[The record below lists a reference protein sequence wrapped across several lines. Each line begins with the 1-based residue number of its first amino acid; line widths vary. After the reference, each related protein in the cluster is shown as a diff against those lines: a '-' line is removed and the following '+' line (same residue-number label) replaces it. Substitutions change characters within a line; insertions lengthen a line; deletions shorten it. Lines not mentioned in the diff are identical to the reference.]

1 MALTGAQIGD
11 VVACGAK
18 VQEVEQGSVET
29 IRFFVVCFFTVCSCH
44 VQHQHAHTV
53 ANLTQQMRAYV
64 FIVND
69 DSV

>member
-29 IRFFVVCFFTVCSCH
+29 IRFFVVFFLLYVR
-44 VQHQHAHTV
+44 VMY
-53 ANLTQQMRAYV
+53 NINMPTQLQTSHNKCGPT
-64 FIVND
+64 FLL
-69 DSV
+69 